1 MNSAATTQRKPEDKV
16 KGKERIRGPKLA
28 ILVKRA
34 KGVPSVEGLAR
45 AGEDRVIASNKRL
58 DKALVGTDEWKSI
71 SDVFACWSGTMTG
84 YEKPG
89 KKLGKSV
96 VYTDPETKQRYVF
109 PVPEDYKGTKNA
121 ILAVEHPTYILIPDG
136 KDLVVD
142 VKNIENVSLVENFP
156 TSDGWYLTDEKHGIP
171 IGNQVSSSN
180 DDARHLWRI
189 DSRVGPVARGYAY
202 CYGYGYFGY
211 VNRRYVILYDG
222 PSASLGVA
230 VEAPEGSAPEIE
242 TVSSPVSSVQAESGV
257 LVKGVTLDEFR
268 ALVGDARSNLEE
280 LLQTVREEKLEPLL
294 KLVETLKIKE

>member
-156 TSDGWYLTDEKHGIP
+156 TSGGWYLTDEKHGIP

-189 DSRVGPVARGYAY
+189 DSRVGPVARGL
-202 CYGYGYFGY
+202 GYGD
-211 VNRRYVILYDG
+211 RRVVVLNDG
-222 PSASLGVA
+222 PSLSLGVA